1 MKRVIT
7 IGVLGALAYIGVQIY
22 SLSNN
27 LDRVRSEDPLVWS
40 EEIAAFA
47 NAAPGPA
54 NALLFVGS
62 SSIRRWVDLAEHMAP
77 VPVINRGFGGSKIG
91 DVIYHSEVLFQAE
104 SPLAIVIFVGT
115 NDITPG
121 GSKPLGVMVD
131 AFEQMMDGVRRQHPE
146 TPVYYIAITPSPL
159 RWEVWDEAQAIN
171 RAISDLAD
179 GMANTYVIDTASQLM
194 SAGVPDDNNYVFD
207 RLHLSEQGYAIWADI
222 IRSRIFS
229 DLNL

>member
-1 MKRVIT
+1 MKRGVMIVVL
-7 IGVLGALAYIGVQIY
+7 GVLAYVAAQIY
-22 SLSNN
+22 SLSSN

-47 NAAPGPA
+47 NVAPGPP

-91 DVIYHSEVLFQAE
+91 DVIYHSEMLFQAE

-121 GSKPLGVMVD
+121 SSKPLGVMVE
-131 AFEQMMDGVRRQHPE
+131 AFEQMMSGVRRQHPE

-159 RWEVWDEAQAIN
+159 RWEVWGEAQAIN
-171 RAISDLAD
+171 DAISDLAD
-179 GMANTYVIDTASQLM
+179 DMANTYVIDTADQLM
-194 SAGVPDDNNYVFD
+194 SAGKPNDNNYVFD
-207 RLHLSEQGYAIWADI
+207 RLHLSEQGYAIWAEI

>member
-1 MKRVIT
+1 MKRVVMIAGL
-7 IGVLGALAYIGVQIY
+7 GVLAYVAAQIY
-22 SLSNN
+22 SLSSN

-40 EEIAAFA
+40 EEIEAFA
-47 NAAPGPA
+47 NAAPGPS

-77 VPVINRGFGGSKIG
+77 IPVINRGFGGSKIG
-91 DVIYHSEVLFQAE
+91 DVIFHSEVLFQAE

-121 GSKPLGVMVD
+121 SSKSLGVMVE
-131 AFEQMMDGVRRQHPE
+131 AFEHMMDRVRRQHPE

-159 RWEVWDEAQAIN
+159 RWEVWDESQAIN
-171 RAISDLAD
+171 RAISDLAG
-179 GMANTYVIDTASQLM
+179 GMANTYVIDTAGQLM
-194 SAGVPDDNNYVFD
+194 SSGVPDHNNYVFD
-207 RLHLSEQGYAIWADI
+207 RLHLSEQGYAIWAEI

>member
-7 IGVLGALAYIGVQIY
+7 IIVLGALAYVGAQIY
-22 SLSNN
+22 SLSSN

-40 EEIAAFA
+40 EEIDAFA
-47 NAAPGPA
+47 SAAPGPS

-77 VPVINRGFGGSKIG
+77 IPVINRGFGGSKIG

-104 SPLAIVIFVGT
+104 SPLAIIIFVGT
-115 NDITPG
+115 NDITPENA
-121 GSKPLGVMVD
+121 KPLATMVD
-131 AFEQMMDGVRRQHPE
+131 AFEQMISGVRRQHPQ

-171 RAISDLAD
+171 RAIADVAD
-179 GMANTYVIDTASQLM
+179 GMASINVIDTADQLM

-207 RLHLSEQGYAIWADI
+207 RLHLSEQGYATWAEVV
-222 IRSRIFS
+222 RSRIFS
-229 DLNL
+229 DLDL

>member
-1 MKRVIT
+1 MKRAVMIVGL
-7 IGVLGALAYIGVQIY
+7 GVLAYVGAQIY
-22 SLSNN
+22 SLSSN

-40 EEIAAFA
+40 DEIAAFA
-47 NAAPGPA
+47 TAAPGPA

-91 DVIYHSEVLFQAE
+91 DVIYHSEVLFRAE

-115 NDITPG
+115 NDITPVS
-121 GSKPLGVMVD
+121 SKSLDAMVE
-131 AFEQMMDGVRRQHPE
+131 AFEEMMDSVRRQHPE

-159 RWEVWDEAQAIN
+159 RWEVWDESQAIN

-179 GMANTYVIDTASQLM
+179 GMANTYVIDTADQLM

-207 RLHLSEQGYAIWADI
+207 RLHLSEKGYAIWAEI